1 MVIAMSETQ
10 KQNQK
15 SLIEIAKSENTRLE
29 AEAKEALKEMGYA
42 DFLRV
47 PEGTTNIQ
55 FIDQPPRV
63 NDKFTNRLIFRVSA
77 DGKEYDWSVNT
88 RSPLYRDIM
97 SALSDGHTK
106 LAVLRVG
113 EGMDTRYS
121 VKVL

>member
-1 MVIAMSETQ
+1 MVISMSET
-10 KQNQK
+10 QNQK

-42 DFLRV
+42 DFLRI
-47 PEGTTNIQ
+47 PEGATNVQ
-55 FIDQPPRV
+55 FVDQPPRV
-63 NDKFTNRLIFRVSA
+63 NDKFTNRLIFRVSV

-97 SALSDGHTK
+97 AALAQGHTG